1 MKFKV
6 GDIVVGNDLS
16 NDYYNYTNKNNHF
29 IGEVIGYNMYDGL
42 TVKVLECD
50 NGWVIGD
57 TYDVNEKHFEL
68 KCPII
73 EFLNSLEKR

>member
-16 NDYYNYTNKNNHF
+16 NSYYNYTTKRLNF
-29 IGEVIGYNMYDGL
+29 VGEVIGYSIYDML

-50 NGWVIGD
+50 NHWIIGD
-57 TYDVNEKHFEL
+57 TYDVNEEHFEL
-68 KCPII
+68 KCPIV
-73 EFLNSLEKR
+73 EFLNSLAKR